1 MAMKTPVSTS
11 KLDDDEID
19 IGVLLARLWAG
30 KLWIVLFTTLA
41 ATAGLIFALGTP
53 PTYRADAM
61 LQLEEKTGQLA
72 LPAALTELTSS
83 DPRSVTEIEILNSR
97 MVLGQAVADAHVD
110 WNVTPRRLPMVL
122 TALAKVGA
130 PIPENDLLAAY
141 VREGEQ
147 IRLDLLEVP
156 ARWIGRDILLKVGPD
171 GRFTLQLPDGSA
183 RESQIDETLTESEL
197 GFALRIG
204 VMEAV
209 PGREFII
216 RHLSENAA
224 IRNLRGRLAV
234 AERGRQSGIL
244 ELSLTGPDLEGTE
257 RTLNAITQAYL
268 RQNISRSAAEAESS
282 LAFVESQIPAAEAMI
297 QTAERALND
306 YRQQQQAIDLGF
318 EGQSLLTQISGLEDQ
333 LQQLVGEE
341 ETLAERYTPNH
352 PAYQQLLSERARL
365 EERLERL
372 RSDVAN
378 LPETQRE
385 VLNLT
390 RDFELAQ
397 EVYLELLN
405 RAQELRVMRAST
417 IGNVR
422 IVDTATTDDRP
433 VAPRRA
439 RILALSLV
447 LGAFAGIGFVLIQ
460 NALRRGIQS
469 AEEIT
474 SLGLPVFAT
483 INLNDKSAKN
493 TKRTGK
499 LPILSLT
506 DPNDL
511 TVEGFRS
518 LRTSLHFAMLDASS
532 RSITLTSAAPEAG
545 KSFTSVNLA
554 VVAAQ
559 AGQSVCLVDA
569 DLRRGHLRRYFDVPK
584 AHLGLGD
591 YLAGR
596 ATLDDIIIQT
606 AVPGLCFISTG
617 RFPPNPSELL
627 MRGRFRDLVTEL
639 DSLFDVSIFDS
650 PPALAVTDPIIIGNA
665 TGATIAVIR
674 FDKTTANEIEAVQLQ
689 LEQGGAK
696 LSGAILN
703 GFDPR
708 RVQAGYSYGYSYRY
722 EYQRSEEPVSLEPEM
737 PQRTVFLRSASG
749 SVPQA
754 SEEEASAP
762 LVLNEDARVS
772 SSQAFPFV
780 KNTGRG

>member
-1 MAMKTPVSTS
+1 MAMKTPMSGSTM
-11 KLDDDEID
+11 DDDEID
-19 IGVLLARLWAG
+19 IGVLLSRLWAG
-30 KLWIVLFTTLA
+30 KLWIILFTALTT
-41 ATAGLIFALGTP
+41 TAGLIYALGAS

-61 LQLEEKTGQLA
+61 LQLEEKSAQLA
-72 LPAALTELTSS
+72 LPAALTDLTST

-122 TALAKVGA
+122 NAFAYVGV
-130 PIPENDLLAAY
+130 PIPENALLNAF
-141 VREGEQ
+141 VREEEG

-156 ARWIGRDILLKVGPD
+156 TRWIGEEISLTVGEE
-171 GRFTLQLPDGSA
+171 GRFTLELPDGST
-183 RESQIDETLTESEL
+183 REGRVDETLSEAEL

-204 VMEAV
+204 DIDARS
-209 PGREFII
+209 GREFTIS
-216 RHLSENAA
+216 HMSENAA
-224 IRNLRGRLAV
+224 IRNLRERLSV

-244 ELSLTGPDLEGTE
+244 ELSLTGPDFEGTE

-282 LAFVESQIPAAEAMI
+282 LAFVESQIPEAEARI
-297 QTAERALND
+297 RAAERALND

-333 LQQLVGEE
+333 LQQLAGEE

-352 PAYQQLLSERARL
+352 PAYQQLLNARTRL
-365 EERLERL
+365 EERLSRL
-372 RSDVAN
+372 RNEVAN

-422 IVDTATTDDRP
+422 IVDTATTDERP

-439 RILALSLV
+439 LILALSCV
-447 LGAFAGIGFVLIQ
+447 LGAFAGIAFVLIQ
-460 NALRRGIQS
+460 NALRKGVQS
-469 AEEIT
+469 AEDIT

-483 INLNDKSAKN
+483 LNLSEKMAKA
-493 TKRTGK
+493 TKRSGK
-499 LPILSLT
+499 MPILALT
-506 DPNDL
+506 DPTDL

-545 KSFTSVNLA
+545 KSFTSVNLG

-559 AGQSVCLVDA
+559 AGQRVCVVDA
-569 DLRRGHLRRYFDVPK
+569 DLRRGHLRRYFGVPK
-584 AHLGLGD
+584 SHPGLAD

-596 ATLDDIIIQT
+596 AALDDIIIEGP
-606 AVPGLCFISTG
+606 VPGLCFISTG
-617 RFPPNPSELL
+617 QYPPNPSELL
-627 MRGRFRDLVTEL
+627 MRGRFKDLVQEL
-639 DSLFDVSIFDS
+639 NRLFELTIFDS
-650 PPALAVTDPIIIGNA
+650 PPVLAVTDPIIIGNA

-674 FDKTTANEIEAVQLQ
+674 FDKTRANEIEAVQMQ

-722 EYQRSEEPVSLEPEM
+722 EYKRSDEPAALEPDVEER
-737 PQRTVFLRSASG
+737 PVFLRSSSAKA
-749 SVPQA
+749 PQA
-754 SEEEASAP
+754 TEAPVTEP
-762 LVLNEDARVS
+762 LVLREDARISPNPSV
-772 SSQAFPFV
+772 PFV
-780 KNTGRG
+780 KNAGRG

>member
-1 MAMKTPVSTS
+1 MAMKTPVSGSTV
-11 KLDDDEID
+11 DDEID

-41 ATAGLIFALGTP
+41 ATAGLIVALGMP

-72 LPAALTELTSS
+72 LPAALTELTSN

-122 TALAKVGA
+122 NAMAYVGV
-130 PIPENDLLAAY
+130 PIPENDFLSAY

-156 ARWIGRDILLKVGPD
+156 ARWTGEEILLTVRTE
-171 GRFTLQLPDGSA
+171 GRFELELPDGTM
-183 RESQIDETLTESEL
+183 RRGQINEALTEAEL
-197 GFALRIG
+197 GFAMRVGDIW
-204 VMEAV
+204 AA
-209 PGREFII
+209 PRREFKII
-216 RHLSENAA
+216 HLSENAA
-224 IRNLRGRLAV
+224 IRNLRERLSV

-268 RQNISRSAAEAESS
+268 RQNISRSAAEADSS

-318 EGQSLLTQISGLEDQ
+318 EGQSLLTQISGLEEQ

-352 PAYQQLLSERARL
+352 PAYQQLLSARARL
-365 EERLERL
+365 EERLARL
-372 RSDVAN
+372 RDEVAN

-390 RDFELAQ
+390 RDFEMAQ

-422 IVDTATTDDRP
+422 IVDTATTDERP
-433 VAPRRA
+433 VSPRRA

-460 NALRRGIQS
+460 NALRKGIQS

-483 INLNDKSAKN
+483 INLNDKSAKSN
-493 TKRTGK
+493 KRTGK
-499 LPILSLT
+499 LPILALT

-584 AHLGLGD
+584 GHLGLGD

-617 RFPPNPSELL
+617 RLPPNPSELL
-627 MRGRFRDLVTEL
+627 MRGRFTDLVTEL

-650 PPALAVTDPIIIGNA
+650 PPVLAVTDPIIIGNA

-674 FDKTTANEIEAVQLQ
+674 FDKTRANEIEGVQLQ
-689 LEQGGAK
+689 LEQGGAR

-722 EYQRSEEPVSLEPEM
+722 EYKRSEEPVSLEPEM
-737 PQRTVFLRSASG
+737 PRRTIFMRSSSKNASQSSG
-749 SVPQA
+749 EGA
-754 SEEEASAP
+754 AGR
-762 LVLNEDARVS
+762 LVLNEDQRIS
-772 SSQAFPFV
+772 SGEAASRM
-780 KNTGRG
+780 KNTGHG